1 MNSRLKVV
9 NERYPQISVMR
20 LMSVES
26 FCRDLILSYESKG
39 TLVPQSSAMEIAQ
52 YKPHPMLELFT
63 KESLFSARES
73 QASDR
78 ELIGGKKLYLVPT
91 SHGESYD
98 PDFAPNPSP
107 LSELPNI
114 ERWTLTYVVS
124 ALEILA
130 GKRSPQQLARSTH
143 RFTYNSLLRRIGCT
157 TEVPKIRRVHRNEP
171 IEGVIEVNVT
181 LVFKER
187 VRALVARFEG
197 VDRKWLC
204 TEFEIL

>member
-1 MNSRLKVV
+1 
-9 NERYPQISVMR
+9 
-20 LMSVES
+20 
-26 FCRDLILSYESKG
+26 
-39 TLVPQSSAMEIAQ
+39 MEIAEHR
-52 YKPHPMLELFT
+52 PHPMLDLFT
-63 KESLFSARES
+63 KESLFSIRES
-73 QASDR
+73 QDSDKD
-78 ELIGGKKLYLVPT
+78 LVGGKKLYLVPT

-114 ERWTLTYVVS
+114 ERWTLTYVVC

-143 RFTYNSLLRRIGCT
+143 RFTYNSLLRRIGST

-204 TEFEIL
+204 TELEIL

>member
-1 MNSRLKVV
+1 
-9 NERYPQISVMR
+9 
-20 LMSVES
+20 
-26 FCRDLILSYESKG
+26 
-39 TLVPQSSAMEIAQ
+39 MEIAQ
-52 YKPHPMLELFT
+52 YQSHPMLELYSRDSLFPNVNDSHESINLKG
-63 KESLFSARES
+63 KESAGKNY
-73 QASDR
+73 SDS
-78 ELIGGKKLYLVPT
+78 KKLYLVPT

-107 LSELPNI
+107 LSELPNL

-130 GKRSPQQLARSTH
+130 GRRSPQQLARSTH
-143 RFTYNSLLRRIGCT
+143 RFTYNSLLHKIGELR
-157 TEVPKIRRVHRNEP
+157 EVPKIRKIHRNQP

-204 TEFEIL
+204 TELEIL

>member
-1 MNSRLKVV
+1 
-9 NERYPQISVMR
+9 
-20 LMSVES
+20 
-26 FCRDLILSYESKG
+26 
-39 TLVPQSSAMEIAQ
+39 MEIADFE
-52 YKPHPMLELFT
+52 PHPMLELFARDELLSGST
-63 KESLFSARES
+63 SQSENLRSA
-73 QASDR
+73 
-78 ELIGGKKLYLVPT
+78 LTGKLYLVPT

-107 LSELPNI
+107 LSDLPNL

-130 GKRSPQQLARSTH
+130 GRRSPQQLARSTH
-143 RFTYNSLLRRIGCT
+143 RFTFNSLLHRIGT
-157 TEVPKIRRVHRNEP
+157 IREVPKIRKIHRHQP

-204 TEFEIL
+204 TEIEIL

>member
-1 MNSRLKVV
+1 
-9 NERYPQISVMR
+9 
-20 LMSVES
+20 
-26 FCRDLILSYESKG
+26 
-39 TLVPQSSAMEIAQ
+39 MEIAD
-52 YKPHPMLELFT
+52 YEPHPMLELFSHQSLYAQN
-63 KESLFSARES
+63 ESRNTALSARNPH
-73 QASDR
+73 
-78 ELIGGKKLYLVPT
+78 KLYLVPT

-107 LSELPNI
+107 LSELPNL
-114 ERWTLTYVVS
+114 ERWTLTYIVS

-143 RFTYNSLLRRIGCT
+143 RFTYNSLLRRIGSAS
-157 TEVPKIRRVHRNEP
+157 EVPRIRKIHRNQP

-181 LVFKER
+181 VVFKDR